1 MGKVLHIIII
11 IIIRPSNNKTLT
23 FGQQEAEVS
32 QANKQFEEGI
42 QFRDFLIPNS
52 YSSFGG
58 FALPLPHIIII
69 GDNNNAHDKYPP
81 IGMLPSFGPLRLLSG
96 IWFSGTNITGRSPW
110 VI

>member
-32 QANKQFEEGI
+32 QANKQFKEGI
-42 QFRDFLIPNS
+42 QFRDFLIPTS